1 MKQWKEVSLQT
12 TWSRSRLCCLEWVY
26 HVGHKP
32 LRLSGPPS
40 LRLQSGAH
48 GHGPL
53 TRAARRSR
61 CPGSPAFCAPP
72 GARGGAGGCCGGAHP
87 PRLDVQR
94 FFPRTHG
101 CDVSSLATAL
111 RPDPLS
117 LETSSGPF
125 CTRNFLKRK
134 RPDPVDAAG
143 PRRTRCCFASQ
154 PSREGPFSAWT
165 YGPHFDIASPHLLLP
180 DPSSGTKALSR
191 MSSPLM

>member
-1 MKQWKEVSLQT
+1 MPREPRV
-12 TWSRSRLCCLEWVY
+12 LCSAR
-26 HVGHKP
+26 G
-32 LRLSGPPS
+32 
-40 LRLQSGAH
+40 
-48 GHGPL
+48 
-53 TRAARRSR
+53 ARRGRGALRR
-61 CPGSPAFCAPP
+61 C
-72 GARGGAGGCCGGAHP
+72 P

-134 RPDPVDAAG
+134 RPDPGDAAG

-180 DPSSGTKALSR
+180 DPSSPKRFLECLHCSRDAGTQSPSPKELRATPVRQVLLVSR
-191 MSSPLM
+191 GHPKRSRDTVSRRGACVRNRCLRKTGSLLQTRG